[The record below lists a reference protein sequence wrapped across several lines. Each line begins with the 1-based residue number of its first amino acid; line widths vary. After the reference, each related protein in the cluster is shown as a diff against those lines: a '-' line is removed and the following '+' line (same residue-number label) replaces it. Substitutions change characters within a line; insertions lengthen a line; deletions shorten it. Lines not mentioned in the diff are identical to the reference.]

1 MPVLSELITRCPVCG
16 WKMVP
21 WVQDSTFLQGEARK
35 TAYRRYE
42 NFVRKNQDKKLLLLE
57 LGVGDMTPSVIKLP
71 FWNMADKFPETFLVT
86 VNLAKESSPEQL
98 KGRSLAVCEDIYP
111 SFCMNLRRICN
122 EKNVD
127 RGWRFPCSIFQRD
140 LHSTSDSE

>member
-1 MPVLSELITRCPVCG
+1 MPVPSELIPRCPVCG

-21 WVQDSTFLQGEARK
+21 WVQDSTFLQGEAWK

-42 NFVRKNQDKKLLLLE
+42 KFVRKNQDKKLLLLE

-98 KGRSLAVCEDIYP
+98 TGRSLAVCEDL
-111 SFCMNLRRICN
+111 SLFRHELKENM
-122 EKNVD
+122 
-127 RGWRFPCSIFQRD
+127 
-140 LHSTSDSE
+140 